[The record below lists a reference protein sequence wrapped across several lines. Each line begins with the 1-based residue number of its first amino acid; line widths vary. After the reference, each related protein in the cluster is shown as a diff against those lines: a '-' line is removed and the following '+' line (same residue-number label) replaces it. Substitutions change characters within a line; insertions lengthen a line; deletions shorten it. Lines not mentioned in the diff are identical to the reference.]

1 MTWVLPWLIALGL
14 AGPATADPG
23 AAAVA
28 FLEDVRHGRLTAERI
43 DQTALSRFAGK
54 DKRAELGRRLTALA
68 ATFNPQLPL
77 AVEATKVD
85 DDLAG
90 VVVCQNS
97 PLDPAGPRLFTVA
110 MVLRDG
116 VWMPA
121 PAPGSFENTLYGY
134 DPATARRAADLEHWM
149 MRERATRGT
158 ALRDHAAAS
167 LRAQL
172 AGHIPPGELRVDNP
186 AAIVRRFLA
195 ACADRDLN
203 AALTLL
209 GGLEDPPPDDWAF
222 RHRAAFAGLGPDAR
236 DPLAARWR
244 LLAHPQVAR
253 AILAT
258 EDDPAGRDR
267 TTVWLG
273 CLDPAATRL
282 SAPASDPTARP
293 VRIPLRL
300 VRAPDRAWRIDLPPL
315 MVEPPQPRQPDD
327 PFARNLDWYSRLAEE
342 CEPHE
347 LAGFPQ
353 DFRSEHPPEPAPD
366 HATLRTR
373 FLERLNQGDF
383 PGLLRLFAPADN
395 GPTALVGYE
404 RTAALWRELHRE
416 GRRGAAVFLGDL
428 CEETTA
434 AAAIHL
440 FLARRPEQPHV
451 RTIRSVRNQAGWLL
465 APALADL
472 QVWRAADAADDPAP
486 KPVPDPLATRV
497 TDSLPA
503 WEAGAAAATLAP
515 AERLDGPPADPPPTP
530 EAATAS
536 VLAWR
541 QAVLAG
547 HLDAATRTAALFAQA
562 DSPGRFLRA
571 LGHEFVGGRR
581 NPDPGTVVAAG
592 CHGRWAAVSLRINGD
607 EGPVFP
613 FYPVAAGTRDARV
626 LPEVDLFHLG
636 GRTRKFLNQQSWAAL
651 RKHLP
656 QPAVDE
662 LRELFDRHEQLA
674 RQTPGPPPT
683 APDTPAPE

>member
-85 DDLAG
+85 GDLAG
-90 VVVCQNS
+90 VLVCQNS

-134 DPATARRAADLEHWM
+134 DPATARRAAGLEHWM
-149 MRERATRGT
+149 MHERATRGT
-158 ALRDHAAAS
+158 ALRDRAAAS

-172 AGHIPPGELRVDNP
+172 ADHIPPGELRVDDP
-186 AAIVRRFLA
+186 AAIVHRFLA
-195 ACADRDLN
+195 ACAARDLN

-258 EDDPAGRDR
+258 EDDPAGRNR
-267 TTVWLG
+267 AIVWLG

-327 PFARNLDWYSRLAEE
+327 PFAPSLDWYTRLAEA
-342 CEPHE
+342 CEPRL
-347 LAGFPQ
+347 LAGFPRA
-353 DFRSEHPPEPAPD
+353 FRPRPRHPADPLPRAAQPRRLPRPAAPVRPGRQRPHRTGRLRTDRRTLARTPPRGPPRRRRVPRRPVRGNDRRRRHPPVPRP
-366 HATLRTR
+366 
-373 FLERLNQGDF
+373 
-383 PGLLRLFAPADN
+383 PP
-395 GPTALVGYE
+395 
-404 RTAALWRELHRE
+404 RTATRPNDPLGPQSGRLVARPLAGRPAGVAR
-416 GRRGAAVFLGDL
+416 GRRG
-428 CEETTA
+428 
-434 AAAIHL
+434 
-440 FLARRPEQPHV
+440 R
-451 RTIRSVRNQAGWLL
+451 
-465 APALADL
+465 
-472 QVWRAADAADDPAP
+472 
-486 KPVPDPLATRV
+486 
-497 TDSLPA
+497 
-503 WEAGAAAATLAP
+503 
-515 AERLDGPPADPPPTP
+515 
-530 EAATAS
+530 
-536 VLAWR
+536 
-541 QAVLAG
+541 
-547 HLDAATRTAALFAQA
+547 
-562 DSPGRFLRA
+562 
-571 LGHEFVGGRR
+571 
-581 NPDPGTVVAAG
+581 
-592 CHGRWAAVSLRINGD
+592 
-607 EGPVFP
+607 
-613 FYPVAAGTRDARV
+613 
-626 LPEVDLFHLG
+626 
-636 GRTRKFLNQQSWAAL
+636 
-651 RKHLP
+651 
-656 QPAVDE
+656 
-662 LRELFDRHEQLA
+662 
-674 RQTPGPPPT
+674 
-683 APDTPAPE
+683 